1 MYYKTNKYEA
11 DRLEMVNVDSL
22 RVGLIDI
29 NSGHVSYILINK
41 TPHYYF
47 AKSIIDSEKK
57 FDIGGYDYLNYN
69 HYFEVNPKNAST
81 PEQFIELTK
90 KIIEQGYDFTNFP
103 VLVYRHYSRPLP
115 LWHLDVVDGFHRL
128 AVLAALGETEIMVCK
143 LKYKHSFIARL
154 FNKLTNF
161 FGKDW
166 YE

>member
-57 FDIGGYDYLNYN
+57 LDVGGSGYLNYN
-69 HYFEVNPKNAST
+69 HYYEVNPKNAST
-81 PEQFIELTK
+81 PKQFIELTK
-90 KIIEQGYDFTNFP
+90 KIIEDGYDFTNYP
-103 VLVYRHYSRPLP
+103 VLVYRHWSRPFP
-115 LWHLDVVDGFHRL
+115 LRRLDVVDGFHRL
-128 AVLAALGETEIMVCK
+128 AILAALGETEIMVCK
-143 LKYKHSFIARL
+143 LKYKHSFILRL
-154 FNKLTNF
+154 INKLTNF
-161 FGKDW
+161 FGID
-166 YE
+166 